1 VGRDGVP
8 REHLADI
15 EHERRIEYAWL
26 GPFANKLL
34 RKEYPKWQA
43 RWGGQ

>member
-1 VGRDGVP
+1 VP

-26 GPFANKLL
+26 GPFADKLL
-34 RKEYPKWQA
+34 SKEYPKWQA
-43 RWGGQ
+43 RWGGE